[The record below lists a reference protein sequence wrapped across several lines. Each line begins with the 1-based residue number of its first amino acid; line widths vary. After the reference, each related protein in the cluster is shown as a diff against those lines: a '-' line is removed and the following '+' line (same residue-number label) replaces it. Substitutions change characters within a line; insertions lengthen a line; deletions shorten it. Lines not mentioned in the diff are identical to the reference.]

1 MQTAQQSAQAG
12 MAQSDVSATGAWKK
26 AISQCVI
33 AAATRKP
40 EITVDDVWNEFDK
53 LEQKPPVILGRSIVG
68 PSLVAAIKL
77 GLLKRKD
84 GFSLPSQR
92 PSTHG
97 RLLRVFRSQI
107 YKPALEVV
115 A

>member
-1 MQTAQQSAQAG
+1 METAQQAARVG
-12 MAQSDVSATGAWKK
+12 MAQSEVSATGAWKNAVHK
-26 AISQCVI
+26 CVV

-40 EITVDDVWNEFDK
+40 EITADDVWNEFDK
-53 LEQKPPVILGRSIVG
+53 LEQKPLTLEKSAIGPV
-68 PSLVAAIKL
+68 LVAAIKL

-107 YKPALEVV
+107 YKPVLEVV